1 MYSSSLKH
9 ASNAGDP
16 RRAMKIFYQ
25 TVSEPVR
32 LLEKNSSSIDELP
45 LPENAFRIL
54 RADLKASTKILPKS
68 ASKLHQWDIGLLE
81 R

>member
-25 TVSEPVR
+25 IVSEPLR
-32 LLEKNSSSIDELP
+32 LLERSGSSVDELP
-45 LPENAFRIL
+45 LPDNAFRTL
-54 RADLKASTKILPKS
+54 RADLKASTEILPKS
-68 ASKLHQWDIGLLE
+68 ARKLQQWDIGLLE

>member
-16 RRAMKIFYQ
+16 RRVMKIFYQ
-25 TVSEPVR
+25 TVSQPVR
-32 LLEKNSSSIDELP
+32 FFEKNSSSIDELP
-45 LPENAFRIL
+45 LPENAFRTL
-54 RADLKASTKILPKS
+54 RADLEASTKILPKS
-68 ASKLHQWDIGLLE
+68 ARKLHQWDIGLLE

>member
-1 MYSSSLKH
+1 MYSSSLKL
-9 ASNAGDP
+9 ASNVGDS

-25 TVSEPVR
+25 SVSEPLS
-32 LLEKNSSSIDELP
+32 LLERNSSSVDELP
-45 LPENAFRIL
+45 LPENAFRTLQADL
-54 RADLKASTKILPKS
+54 RASTNILPKS

>member
-1 MYSSSLKH
+1 MYSSSLQH
-9 ASNAGDP
+9 ASNASDP

-25 TVSEPVR
+25 TVSEPMR
-32 LLEKNSSSIDELP
+32 LLERNDLSVDELP
-45 LPENAFRIL
+45 LPENAFRTL
-54 RADLKASTKILPKS
+54 RADLRASTEILPKS